1 MFWLLF
7 CKIFFKATVL
17 KVSPI
22 AGFSRKSSHLKI
34 KQIDKLK
41 VPFLLLHGVGGSVQ
55 SSMYTYMHTHQ
66 IVAAVGG
73 VFIQTNF
80 ERKVKGAS
88 ALYCV
93 YILKNKVLY
102 VFITLIIVIKGL
114 PFLICGFG
122 GFLFVFLFWGFVFCV
137 FFLGKKKKQTCF

>member
-1 MFWLLF
+1 
-7 CKIFFKATVL
+7 
-17 KVSPI
+17 
-22 AGFSRKSSHLKI
+22 
-34 KQIDKLK
+34 
-41 VPFLLLHGVGGSVQ
+41 
-55 SSMYTYMHTHQ
+55 MYTYMHTHQ

-137 FFLGKKKKQTCF
+137 FFLGKKQTNLLLVFVLLLVRTLNIEVFLKIKDEEK